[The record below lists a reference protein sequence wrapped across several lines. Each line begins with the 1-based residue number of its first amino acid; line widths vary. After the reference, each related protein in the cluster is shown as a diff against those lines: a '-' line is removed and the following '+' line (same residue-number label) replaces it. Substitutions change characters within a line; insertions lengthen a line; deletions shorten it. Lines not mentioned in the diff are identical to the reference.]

1 MEASLPC
8 FLPIISISFFF
19 FFTNAASSLTFCLP
33 QSCAETGP
41 VVHFPFRIKNTQ
53 RASCG
58 YRGYDLSCNK
68 KNQTILTLPQSG
80 PFVVNQIDYLNRLI
94 YINDPGSCLPKRILN
109 NNFTVSGSRFRPVFS
124 RIYTLYNCSAA
135 EWPNYISPGSV
146 TVFCLGS
153 ANFTVLAVERG
164 GGLEKNGS
172 VAAVCR
178 NFSMITSPVEL
189 TAVNPI
195 EDTIL
200 AWDMVH
206 PPVCLR
212 CGDARGTC
220 EYAGE
225 SGNGCLNP
233 PPRSDSR
240 GLPRSAKYGII
251 IGVGIPG
258 LVCLIGLVCFACGKI
273 RMYGQRHRL
282 EAQLSNLTSN
292 PLPMV
297 ILTGLDGST
306 IESYPK
312 TVLGESRRL
321 PNPNDGTCPI
331 CLAEYQPKET
341 LRTIPDCNHYFHAKC
356 IYEWLR
362 INATC
367 PLCRNS
373 PAESSVVTPSSSMS
387 SSSSSSAS

>member
-19 FFTNAASSLTFCLP
+19 FFTNTASSLTFCLP

-41 VVHFPFRIKNTQ
+41 VIQFPFRIKNSKPA
-53 RASCG
+53 RCG
-58 YRGYDLSCNK
+58 YPGYDLYCNN
-68 KNQTILTLPQSG
+68 KNQTILTLPHSG
-80 PFVVNQIDYLNRLI
+80 PFVVNGIDYFNQLI
-94 YINDPGSCLPKRILN
+94 YINDPGSCLPRRILN
-109 NNFTVSGSRFRPVFS
+109 NNFTLSGPRFRPVFS
-124 RIYTLYNCSAA
+124 INYTLYNCSAD
-135 EWPNYISPGSV
+135 YISPGSV
-146 TVFCLGS
+146 PVFCLRS
-153 ANFTVLAVERG
+153 ANFKVLAVKWG

-172 VAAVCR
+172 VPAVCR
-178 NFSMITSPVEL
+178 NFSTIKSPVEL

-195 EDTIL
+195 GDTTL
-200 AWDMVH
+200 EWFMPA
-206 PPVCLR
+206 VCLR
-212 CGDARGTC
+212 CGDAGGC

-225 SGNGCLNP
+225 SANGCLNL

-297 ILTGLDGST
+297 IVTGLDGPT
-306 IESYPK
+306 IESYHK

-341 LRTIPDCNHYFHAKC
+341 LRTIPDCNHYFHANC
-356 IYEWLR
+356 IDEWLR

-367 PLCRNS
+367 PLCRNTPS
-373 PAESSVVTPSSSMS
+373 ESSVVTPSSSMS
-387 SSSSSSAS
+387 SSSSSAS